1 MPNATP
7 TSNQRTPSDDATRVD
22 PARNEGAPQKPV
34 TRTPEPVDAA
44 DDPYD
49 NVACTD

>member
-1 MPNATP
+1 MPTAIP
-7 TSNQRTPSDDATRVD
+7 TSSQRTPSNDAPHTDVA
-22 PARNEGAPQKPV
+22 ARDEAAPKKPL
-34 TRTPEPVDAA
+34 THAPELDAA